1 MSWKP
6 GGTAVGTLGSIGGE
20 KKRSFNVHGKNF
32 GSNLN
37 IINTVNQSTT
47 NYTSIEN
54 QSSSVLLV

>member
-20 KKRSFNVHGKNF
+20 KKSFNVHGKNF